1 MSATSTSSAAWPEDP
16 HGYTADRISAVG
28 RTSLRSDLP
37 VDDSP
42 LGSDHSDG
50 SGSAFSSRYDQLHQ
64 LSAET
69 FNTDFDSSVDQLA
82 IMEGDDGGMQVA
94 TQDLHQEG
102 RFSPPPP
109 PPPGSVPTQPTHQAN
124 LFSLAD
130 FLAHVPAAPPVQ
142 ARVTPVTDPTEDLR
156 ISDLTFEV
164 DRYAPA
170 PSEAA
175 EYEDE
180 LFKDLQEDQ
189 TQETM
194 NPRYGEG
201 GHRAPEATQKPDF
214 EPQFTVVEDPEAA
227 YAAQQGLAQ
236 QVGTQVPP
244 VHQSGTE
251 RPAAPNEESSYLD
264 DATLDSAVLHARF
277 GAEAPEPQ
285 ATMVTQSYH
294 MTAQVPGHT
303 AAVPRHVADHDG
315 EFTHANQTSADSSVR
330 APTVET
336 LYARLQSP
344 GHVSMVDLLPQRAAS
359 PVGSDGEESP
369 AVSIQLSP
377 LKSERAFSTFSTE
390 TAPER
395 QYAPLTAP
403 DATPRAG
410 PHSNTAYAALSPRA
424 PLASHIAAFER
435 DSPPTTPFSRH
446 HVNSNFSAV
455 PLSTALTALSTT
467 PQHRGLQEAVTQ
479 QSLETFPR
487 LGEAPSVPQLPEGD
501 SSHAGLSVLSG
512 TQQAAPTPIRAANS
526 TPALKGSSTKARPV
540 YDLHIASE
548 LDAWAQYKASLLLQ
562 TQLIDKVRSLLMIC
576 EGPRALLSCRVSPLS
591 EAVVCC
597 VKCFLFCVS
606 LFASHEQLY
615 GIRVQFPCL
624 PVSHSG
630 ACRSPSPRQCW
641 DKREYPKKTVCVKP

>member
-16 HGYTADRISAVG
+16 HRGYTTDRVFAVG
-28 RTSLRSDLP
+28 RTSLRTDLP
-37 VDDSP
+37 VVDSP
-42 LGSDHSDG
+42 LGSDRSDG

-82 IMEGDDGGMQVA
+82 MMEADNGGMQVA

-109 PPPGSVPTQPTHQAN
+109 PPPGSVPNRPTHQAN

-142 ARVTPVTDPTEDLR
+142 AQVTPVTDPTEDLR

-180 LFKDLQEDQ
+180 LFKDLHEDQ
-189 TQETM
+189 TQQTM

-201 GHRAPEATQKPDF
+201 GHRVPETTLESDF

-264 DATLDSAVLHARF
+264 DGTLDSAVLHAHF
-277 GAEAPEPQ
+277 GSEAPEPP
-285 ATMVTQSYH
+285 ATMAAQSYH
-294 MTAQVPGHT
+294 MTVQELGPT
-303 AAVPRHVADHDG
+303 DAVPRHVVDQDG
-315 EFTHANQTSADSSVR
+315 EFTHANQTSADSDPVG

-359 PVGSDGEESP
+359 PIGSDGEESP

-377 LKSERAFSTFSTE
+377 LKSERALNTPSSR
-390 TAPER
+390 TAPEQ
-395 QYAPLTAP
+395 QYAPLEASGS
-403 DATPRAG
+403 TPGAVSN
-410 PHSNTAYAALSPRA
+410 SNTAYAALSPRA

-435 DSPPTTPFSRH
+435 DSPPTTPSSRH
-446 HVNSNFSAV
+446 HVNSTFSAV
-455 PLSTALTALSTT
+455 QPQTTLTALGTT
-467 PQHRGLQEAVTQ
+467 PEHSVLQQIVTQ
-479 QSLETFPR
+479 HSLDTF
-487 LGEAPSVPQLPEGD
+487 LGVDDARPEPQLPEVT
-501 SSHAGLSVLSG
+501 SNHAGPSLVSG
-512 TQQAAPTPIRAANS
+512 TQQVTLTPVSAAKT
-526 TPALKGSSTKARPV
+526 TPAQKGLPNKTRPV

-562 TQLIDKVRSLLMIC
+562 TQLIDKVRTVLMHMY
-576 EGPRALLSCRVSPLS
+576 RS
-591 EAVVCC
+591 
-597 VKCFLFCVS
+597 CFLP
-606 LFASHEQLY
+606 LP
-615 GIRVQFPCL
+615 FPTA
-624 PVSHSG
+624 VDSS
-630 ACRSPSPRQCW
+630 
-641 DKREYPKKTVCVKP
+641 T

>member
-344 GHVSMVDLLPQRAAS
+344 GHVSMVDMLPQRAAS

-377 LKSERAFSTFSTE
+377 LKSERAFITSGSG
-390 TAPER
+390 TAPEQ
-395 QYAPLTAP
+395 QYAPLPGAG
-403 DATPRAG
+403 AAPRAG
-410 PHSNTAYAALSPRA
+410 PHSNTAYAALSPKA

-435 DSPPTTPFSRH
+435 DSPPTTPSSRH
-446 HVNSNFSAV
+446 HVNRTISAF
-455 PLSTALTALSTT
+455 PPKATLTALATT
-467 PQHRGLQEAVTQ
+467 PQPSVLQQTVTQ
-479 QSLETFPR
+479 HSLDTFF
-487 LGEAPSVPQLPEGD
+487 GVDEARPEPQLPEVNSNYAGPSLVGD
-501 SSHAGLSVLSG
+501 
-512 TQQAAPTPIRAANS
+512 TQQVTLTPVSAAKPTPAQIGLPS
-526 TPALKGSSTKARPV
+526 KTRPV

-562 TQLIDKVRSLLMIC
+562 TQLIDKVRTVLMHMYRSCFFLCCLSPPLLI
-576 EGPRALLSCRVSPLS
+576 ALRNVDQ
-591 EAVVCC
+591 C
-597 VKCFLFCVS
+597 V
-606 LFASHEQLY
+606 
-615 GIRVQFPCL
+615 
-624 PVSHSG
+624 
-630 ACRSPSPRQCW
+630 
-641 DKREYPKKTVCVKP
+641 

>member
-28 RTSLRSDLP
+28 RTSLRTDLP

-42 LGSDHSDG
+42 LGSNHSDG

-109 PPPGSVPTQPTHQAN
+109 PPPGSVPTQPTHQVN

-194 NPRYGEG
+194 NPRYGES
-201 GHRAPEATQKPDF
+201 GHRQPETTLEPDF

-236 QVGTQVPP
+236 QTGTQVPT

-264 DATLDSAVLHARF
+264 DGSLDSAVLLAHF

-285 ATMVTQSYH
+285 ATMAAQSYH
-294 MTAQVPGHT
+294 MTAQVPGHS
-303 AAVPRHVADHDG
+303 AAVPRHVTDHDVG
-315 EFTHANQTSADSSVR
+315 FTQANQTSDSNPVG

-344 GHVSMVDLLPQRAAS
+344 GHVSMVDLLPRRAAS
-359 PVGSDGEESP
+359 PIGSDGEESP

-377 LKSERAFSTFSTE
+377 LKSERAFNTPSSR
-390 TAPER
+390 TAPEQ
-395 QYAPLTAP
+395 QYAPLEASGS
-403 DATPRAG
+403 TPGAVSN
-410 PHSNTAYAALSPRA
+410 SNTAYAALSPRA

-435 DSPPTTPFSRH
+435 DSPPTTPSSRH
-446 HVNSNFSAV
+446 HVNSTFSAV
-455 PLSTALTALSTT
+455 QPQTTLTALGTT
-467 PQHRGLQEAVTQ
+467 PEHSVLQQIVTQ
-479 QSLETFPR
+479 HSLDTF
-487 LGEAPSVPQLPEGD
+487 LGVDDARPEPQLPEVT
-501 SSHAGLSVLSG
+501 SNHAGPSLVSG
-512 TQQAAPTPIRAANS
+512 TQQVTLTPVSAAKT
-526 TPALKGSSTKARPV
+526 TPAQKGLPNKTRPV

-562 TQLIDKVRSLLMIC
+562 TQLIDKVRALLLHMYRSCFLPLLPFPTAVDSSTYHGPVDGMHYTDCFSIQHLPDGCGSLLIHF
-576 EGPRALLSCRVSPLS
+576 SCPTLTDN
-591 EAVVCC
+591 
-597 VKCFLFCVS
+597 
-606 LFASHEQLY
+606 
-615 GIRVQFPCL
+615 RVQDSIGTEESNQRRPY
-624 PVSHSG
+624 
-630 ACRSPSPRQCW
+630 A
-641 DKREYPKKTVCVKP
+641 

>member
-28 RTSLRSDLP
+28 RTSLRTDLP
-37 VDDSP
+37 VDDNP

-201 GHRAPEATQKPDF
+201 GHRQPETTLEPDF
-214 EPQFTVVEDPEAA
+214 EPQFTVVEGPEAV
-227 YAAQQGLAQ
+227 YAAQHGLVEQA
-236 QVGTQVPP
+236 GEHVP
-244 VHQSGTE
+244 VQLSGTE
-251 RPAAPNEESSYLD
+251 RPAASNEESSYLD
-264 DATLDSAVLHARF
+264 DSAVLHAHFR
-277 GAEAPEPQ
+277 AETPEPQ
-285 ATMVTQSYH
+285 ATMAAQSYH
-294 MTAQVPGHT
+294 MTAQELGLT
-303 AAVPRHVADHDG
+303 DAVPRQVVDHDG
-315 EFTHANQTSADSSVR
+315 GFTHANQTSADSNPVG
-330 APTVET
+330 APTMET

-359 PVGSDGEESP
+359 PIGSDGEESP

-377 LKSERAFSTFSTE
+377 LKSGRAFNISGNE

-403 DATPRAG
+403 DAAPRAVSN
-410 PHSNTAYAALSPRA
+410 SNTAYAALSPRA

-435 DSPPTTPFSRH
+435 DSPPTTPSSRH
-446 HVNSNFSAV
+446 HVNRTISAV
-455 PLSTALTALSTT
+455 PPQTTLTTLGIT
-467 PQHRGLQEAVTQ
+467 PEHSVLQERVAQ
-479 QSLETFPR
+479 QSLQTFPHT
-487 LGEAPSVPQLPEGD
+487 GEAPSVPQLPEGD

-512 TQQAAPTPIRAANS
+512 TQQATPTPTSAAKA
-526 TPALKGSSTKARPV
+526 TPAQKGLSSKARPV
-540 YDLHIASE
+540 YDLHIAGE

-562 TQLIDKVRSLLMIC
+562 TQLIDKVRAVLNAYVRDPYSFSA
-576 EGPRALLSCRVSPLS
+576 GTTVDSCAQNESVRM
-591 EAVVCC
+591 
-597 VKCFLFCVS
+597 
-606 LFASHEQLY
+606 
-615 GIRVQFPCL
+615 
-624 PVSHSG
+624 
-630 ACRSPSPRQCW
+630 
-641 DKREYPKKTVCVKP
+641 

>member
-16 HGYTADRISAVG
+16 RRGDTADRIFAVG
-28 RTSLRSDLP
+28 RTSLRTDLP

-42 LGSDHSDG
+42 PGSERSDG

-82 IMEGDDGGMQVA
+82 MMEADDGGMQVA

-180 LFKDLQEDQ
+180 LFKDLHEDQ

-201 GHRAPEATQKPDF
+201 GHRVPETAVEPDF
-214 EPQFTVVEDPEAA
+214 EPQFTVVEDPEAPHT
-227 YAAQQGLAQ
+227 AQQGLAQ

-244 VHQSGTE
+244 VHQSETE
-251 RPAAPNEESSYLD
+251 RPAAPNDQSSYLD
-264 DATLDSAVLHARF
+264 DGTLDSAVLHAHF
-277 GAEAPEPQ
+277 GVETPETQ
-285 ATMVTQSYH
+285 ATMVAQSYH
-294 MTAQVPGHT
+294 MTVQEPGLT
-303 AAVPRHVADHDG
+303 DAVPRHVADHDG
-315 EFTHANQTSADSSVR
+315 GFTYSHQPTADSNSAR

-359 PVGSDGEESP
+359 PIGSDDEESP

-377 LKSERAFSTFSTE
+377 LKSERAFNTSSSGTSG
-390 TAPER
+390 
-395 QYAPLTAP
+395 QDAPLSGATA
-403 DATPRAG
+403 APRAL
-410 PHSNTAYAALSPRA
+410 SNTKTAYTALSPRA

-435 DSPPTTPFSRH
+435 DSPPTTPSSRH
-446 HVNSNFSAV
+446 HVNSTFTAV
-455 PLSTALTALSTT
+455 PPKAMLTALGTA
-467 PQHRGLQEAVTQ
+467 PQHSVLQEGVAQ

-501 SSHAGLSVLSG
+501 HNHADPSVPSD
-512 TQQAAPTPIRAANS
+512 TQQAAPTPTRAANS
-526 TPALKGSSTKARPV
+526 TPAHKGSSTKARPV
-540 YDLHIASE
+540 YDLHIAGE

-562 TQLIDKVRSLLMIC
+562 TQLIDKVR
-576 EGPRALLSCRVSPLS
+576 
-591 EAVVCC
+591 
-597 VKCFLFCVS
+597 
-606 LFASHEQLY
+606 
-615 GIRVQFPCL
+615 
-624 PVSHSG
+624 
-630 ACRSPSPRQCW
+630 
-641 DKREYPKKTVCVKP
+641 

>member
-1 MSATSTSSAAWPEDP
+1 MME
-16 HGYTADRISAVG
+16 AD
-28 RTSLRSDLP
+28 
-37 VDDSP
+37 DD
-42 LGSDHSDG
+42 
-50 SGSAFSSRYDQLHQ
+50 
-64 LSAET
+64 
-69 FNTDFDSSVDQLA
+69 
-82 IMEGDDGGMQVA
+82 GMQVA

-180 LFKDLQEDQ
+180 LFKDLHEDQ

-201 GHRAPEATQKPDF
+201 GYRVPETTLEADF

-244 VHQSGTE
+244 VHQSETE

-264 DATLDSAVLHARF
+264 DGTLDSAVLLAHF
-277 GAEAPEPQ
+277 GAEPPAPP
-285 ATMVTQSYH
+285 ATMAAQSYH
-294 MTAQVPGHT
+294 MTAQEPGHT

-315 EFTHANQTSADSSVR
+315 GFTHANQPTADSNSVR

-359 PVGSDGEESP
+359 PAVSDGEESP

-377 LKSERAFSTFSTE
+377 LKSERAFNTFGSGA
-390 TAPER
+390 APEH

-403 DATPRAG
+403 VTVPRAG

-435 DSPPTTPFSRH
+435 DSPPATPTSRH
-446 HVNSNFSAV
+446 HVSNTFSAA
-455 PLSTALTALSTT
+455 PLSTALTALGTT
-467 PQHRGLQEAVTQ
+467 PQHSMLQEGVAQ
-479 QSLETFPR
+479 QSLETFPHT
-487 LGEAPSVPQLPEGD
+487 GEAPSVPQLPEGD

-512 TQQAAPTPIRAANS
+512 TQQVTL
-526 TPALKGSSTKARPV
+526 TPASAAKTTPAEKGLSGKARPV

-562 TQLIDKVRSLLMIC
+562 TQLIDKVRF
-576 EGPRALLSCRVSPLS
+576 AAAYVQ
-591 EAVVCC
+591 V
-597 VKCFLFCVS
+597 LFS
-606 LFASHEQLY
+606 SSAFSHL
-615 GIRVQFPCL
+615 C
-624 PVSHSG
+624 
-630 ACRSPSPRQCW
+630 
-641 DKREYPKKTVCVKP
+641 

>member
-16 HGYTADRISAVG
+16 HRGYTTDRVFAVG
-28 RTSLRSDLP
+28 RTSLRTDLP
-37 VDDSP
+37 VVDSP
-42 LGSDHSDG
+42 LGSDRSDG

-82 IMEGDDGGMQVA
+82 MMEADDGGMQVA

-130 FLAHVPAAPPVQ
+130 FLAHVPAAPLVQ

-180 LFKDLQEDQ
+180 LFKDVQEDQ

-201 GHRAPEATQKPDF
+201 GHRVPETTLEPDF

-227 YAAQQGLAQ
+227 HTAQQGLAQ
-236 QVGTQVPP
+236 QVGTLVPP
-244 VHQSGTE
+244 VHQSETE
-251 RPAAPNEESSYLD
+251 RPAAPNDQSSYLD
-264 DATLDSAVLHARF
+264 DSTLDSAVLHAHF
-277 GAEAPEPQ
+277 AAEPPAPP
-285 ATMVTQSYH
+285 AAMSAQSH
-294 MTAQVPGHT
+294 STTAQELGLT
-303 AAVPRHVADHDG
+303 DAVPRHVVDHDG
-315 EFTHANQTSADSSVR
+315 EFTHANQPTADLNSVR

-344 GHVSMVDLLPQRAAS
+344 SHVSMVALLPQRAAS

-395 QYAPLTAP
+395 QYAPLTAS

-435 DSPPTTPFSRH
+435 DSPPTTPSSRH
-446 HVNSNFSAV
+446 HVNRTISAV
-455 PLSTALTALSTT
+455 PPKATFTTVGTT
-467 PQHRGLQEAVTQ
+467 PQPSVLQQTVTQ
-479 QSLETFPR
+479 HSLDAFPGV
-487 LGEAPSVPQLPEGD
+487 GEAASMPQLSEVTSNNAGPSLVGD
-501 SSHAGLSVLSG
+501 
-512 TQQAAPTPIRAANS
+512 TQQAILTPVGAAKPTPAQ
-526 TPALKGSSTKARPV
+526 KGLPSKARPV

-562 TQLIDKVRSLLMIC
+562 AQLIDKVRA
-576 EGPRALLSCRVSPLS
+576 ALVD
-591 EAVVCC
+591 V
-597 VKCFLFCVS
+597 
-606 LFASHEQLY
+606 
-615 GIRVQFPCL
+615 
-624 PVSHSG
+624 
-630 ACRSPSPRQCW
+630 
-641 DKREYPKKTVCVKP
+641 